1 MAELLT
7 TLQNRE
13 FNPKCI
19 VISGGVVGAYL
30 LLPPRSLPLAALLA
44 VGTYVGIAHYD
55 NMFGCE
61 ERLKSFDGWFAR
73 TFGALKPP
81 VGDDGTYGG

>member
-19 VISGGVVGAYL
+19 VTSSGVVGAYL
-30 LLPPRSLPLAALLA
+30 LLPPRSLSLAVLLA
-44 VGTYVGIAHYD
+44 VGTYMGMTHYD

-61 ERLKSFDGWFAR
+61 ERLKSFDSWFAS